1 MNKIGESSSGSKL
14 DRKTIEKN
22 RRIQMK
28 GLCIKLVSLIP
39 DDHFK
44 PPKVILKTQE
54 FLSQQDQ
61 LEQAADYIKL
71 LTERIEELRKRRALM
86 NSDATTKNDVTTEGS
101 NLPVL
106 KISDLNSSL
115 EVVLISGIWK
125 KLRLDQV
132 ISIIE
137 EEGAQV
143 VTVSLSNIGDKIFH
157 TIHAQA
163 KVARIGV
170 DTSRISERI
179 RKLIS

>member
-1 MNKIGESSSGSKL
+1 MNKMSESSSGSKL

-28 GLCIKLVSLIP
+28 GLCFKLVSLIP

-44 PPKVILKTQE
+44 PPKD

-61 LEQAADYIKL
+61 LEQATGYIKL
-71 LTERIEELRKRRALM
+71 LRERIEELRRKKTRALM
-86 NSDATTKNDVTTEGS
+86 NNDATNNGTKNDVTMEGS
-101 NLPVL
+101 KLPIL
-106 KISDLNSSL
+106 KIRDLNSSL

-137 EEGAQV
+137 EGGAQV

-157 TIHAQA
+157 TIHAQV
-163 KVARIGV
+163 KVARVGV
-170 DTSRISERI
+170 DISRISERI
-179 RKLIS
+179 LELIS